1 MDTIIDGT
9 NLTATLFGKTRQVV
23 LALLFSHN
31 DESFYLR
38 QIVRATGAGLGPVQ
52 RELKNLTESGV
63 IIREAR
69 GRQVYY
75 RANAKCPIFDDLKS
89 IVSKTFGM
97 AYIIRQSLSIALD
110 EIRVAF
116 IFGSIASGN
125 EDKMSDIDVMVIGN
139 ISFGDTVNLL
149 SSAEEKLAREINAVV
164 YPIAEFRQK
173 LKEGHHFV
181 RNVMDS
187 QKIFITGDQD
197 ELERLAE

>member
-9 NLTATLFGKTRQVV
+9 NLTATLFGKTRQAV

-164 YPIAEFRQK
+164 YPVAEFRQK